1 MTYLPRVTSLI
12 RKTNFHIPH
21 HLVVACFSKSKNK
34 KTYLAPLC
42 VFLKKTKG
50 SCILHNMLGILLIS
64 VFIVGH
70 RAET

>member
-42 VFLKKTKG
+42 LFLKKTKG

-64 VFIVGH
+64 VIIVEY

>member
-42 VFLKKTKG
+42 VFLKKEQKAVVY
-50 SCILHNMLGILLIS
+50 CITCLE
-64 VFIVGH
+64 FF
-70 RAET
+70 